1 MELSRREIE
10 KLIKRDKKIYEKV
23 YLEYCTTIVMYIDA
37 FIKNREDAK
46 DMAAD
51 IFINLPELLKN
62 SYKSYK
68 GSFKKWLMGLV
79 RNKIRDYSKQA
90 RLNDMNFDDEIENN
104 NFKYEDNKFK
114 IEELKS
120 ILNDEE
126 YKIVVLLYIEDF
138 KSKEVAKMTN
148 QSLYDARLLKKSAFD
163 KIKKYYKEFY
173 IN

>member
-1 MELSRREIE
+1 MELSRRKIE

-68 GSFKKWLMGLV
+68 GSFKKWIFGV
-79 RNKIRDYSKQA
+79 AKNKARDFFKTQKHTAYEYGDNCDKNN
-90 RLNDMNFDDEIENN
+90 LNKE
-104 NFKYEDNKFK
+104 NKFK
-114 IEELKS
+114 IEELKGVLT
-120 ILNDEE
+120 IQEFQYIVLVYINGFTLKDVKKEMNVTMFTIR
-126 YKIVVLLYIEDF
+126 KI
-138 KSKEVAKMTN
+138 KNSA
-148 QSLYDARLLKKSAFD
+148 LKK
-163 KIKKYYKEFY
+163 IKNYYLMHY
-173 IN
+173 YN

>member
-68 GSFKKWLMGLV
+68 GSFKKWLMG
-79 RNKIRDYSKQA
+79 
-90 RLNDMNFDDEIENN
+90 F
-104 NFKYEDNKFK
+104 
-114 IEELKS
+114 
-120 ILNDEE
+120 
-126 YKIVVLLYIEDF
+126 VV
-138 KSKEVAKMTN
+138 
-148 QSLYDARLLKKSAFD
+148 SL
-163 KIKKYYKEFY
+163 
-173 IN
+173 INI

>member
-1 MELSRREIE
+1 
-10 KLIKRDKKIYEKV
+10 
-23 YLEYCTTIVMYIDA
+23 
-37 FIKNREDAK
+37 
-46 DMAAD
+46 
-51 IFINLPELLKN
+51 
-62 SYKSYK
+62 
-68 GSFKKWLMGLV
+68 MGLV
-79 RNKIRDYSKQA
+79 RNKIREYSKKSI
-90 RLNDMNFDDEIENN
+90 LNYMNFDDEIENN

-138 KSKEVAKMTN
+138 KLKEVAKMTN

>member
-62 SYKSYK
+62 SYKSHK

-90 RLNDMNFDDEIENN
+90 R
-104 NFKYEDNKFK
+104 
-114 IEELKS
+114 
-120 ILNDEE
+120 
-126 YKIVVLLYIEDF
+126 
-138 KSKEVAKMTN
+138 TN
-148 QSLYDARLLKKSAFD
+148 HY
-163 KIKKYYKEFY
+163 
-173 IN
+173 

>member
-1 MELSRREIE
+1 
-10 KLIKRDKKIYEKV
+10 
-23 YLEYCTTIVMYIDA
+23 
-37 FIKNREDAK
+37 
-46 DMAAD
+46 
-51 IFINLPELLKN
+51 
-62 SYKSYK
+62 
-68 GSFKKWLMGLV
+68 
-79 RNKIRDYSKQA
+79 
-90 RLNDMNFDDEIENN
+90 MNFDDEIENN

-138 KSKEVAKMTN
+138 KLKEVAKMTN
-148 QSLYDARLLKKSAFD
+148 QSLYDARLLKNSAFD